1 MQEMTEANTNEGKII
16 SPTMTFKAY
25 VKNVLFFFFFFK
37 QSKEFFNTFLNIL
50 VFFFLETIDKFN
62 LHTITLL
69 FQGEKNPGSILLAS

>member
-1 MQEMTEANTNEGKII
+1 MHNMMEANTNEGKII

-25 VKNVLFFFFFFK
+25 VKNVLFFFFK

-50 VFFFLETIDKFN
+50 VFFN

-69 FQGEKNPGSILLAS
+69 FQGEKKNPGSILLAS